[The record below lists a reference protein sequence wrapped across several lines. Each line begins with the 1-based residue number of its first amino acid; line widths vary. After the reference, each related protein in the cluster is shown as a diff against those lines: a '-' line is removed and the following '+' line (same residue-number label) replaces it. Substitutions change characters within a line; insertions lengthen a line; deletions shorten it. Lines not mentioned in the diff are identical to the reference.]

1 MKVLILY
8 ASAGQGHKKAAE
20 AIHRWLTARQPEAD
34 VRFIDVLDH
43 SSGLLRFSYIQ
54 AYDFMV
60 RKAQW
65 LWSAVFYATSPR
77 LPLGLSRFF
86 NDLLNRLTAPRL
98 EALIRAEAA
107 DLVIS
112 THFLPSQ
119 IAACLKRGK
128 KISSRL
134 VTVVTDFGVHPF
146 WEAEGTDLYCVAS
159 ESTRRQLLQLGAP
172 AESIRV
178 TGIPVDPMYAQSA
191 DKIALRRK
199 LGIPEGAF
207 TVLVVTGSFGIGP
220 LEEIAGLLHLDC
232 HVLVVCARNKA
243 LFQRLSGLAIC
254 NVTVYGFV
262 NNMNEL
268 MAASDL
274 AVTKPGGLSSSEL
287 LALGTV
293 PVFIS
298 AIPGQEMENVRALSR
313 EGIGR
318 YCRSPQ
324 EVREAVM
331 DYKEHPE
338 KLQQVRDLIAKVRK
352 PAAVEEIDN
361 AIRAGRPGP
370 SPR

>member
-20 AIHRWLTARQPEAD
+20 AIQRWLAAHRPEAD
-34 VRFIDVLDH
+34 VRFIDVLEY
-43 SSGLLRFSYIQ
+43 SSGLLRFSYIR

-60 RKAQW
+60 RRAQW

-86 NDLLNRLTAPRL
+86 NDMLNRLTAPRL

-119 IAACLKRGK
+119 IAACLKREK
-128 KISSRL
+128 KISSYL
-134 VTVVTDFGVHPF
+134 TTVVTDFGVHPF
-146 WEAEGTDLYCVAS
+146 WEAKGTDLYCVAS
-159 ESTRRQLLQLGAP
+159 ESTRRQLLKLGAP

-178 TGIPVDPMYAQSA
+178 TGIPVDPVYTQPS
-191 DKIALRRK
+191 DKAALRRK
-199 LGIPEGAF
+199 LGIPEDAF
-207 TVLVVTGSFGIGP
+207 TVLLVTGSFGIGP
-220 LEEIAGLLHLDC
+220 LEEIAGFLHLDC
-232 HVLVVCARNKA
+232 HILVVCARNKP
-243 LFQRLSGLAIC
+243 LFQRLRGLAIH

-262 NNMNEL
+262 NNMHEL

-287 LALGTV
+287 LVIGTV

-298 AIPGQEMENVRALSR
+298 AIPGQEAENVRALAR

-318 YCRSPQ
+318 YCRSPR
-324 EVREAVM
+324 EVRDTVM

-338 KLQQVRDLIAKVRK
+338 KLQKVRDLIAKVRK
-352 PAAVEEIDN
+352 PASVEEIDD